1 MSAGTAPAASRK
13 PSWWAPTAADGQDR
27 RQSRGP
33 AHRRLRQ
40 HSRRGGS
47 RPLAVLRRQQGR
59 IHGVERPPRRVLA
72 HEHAGG
78 IKAFSETDF
87 TDDLR
92 RIDVPVFVAHGDDA
106 QIVPIQAAAL
116 RSSKLLPKATLKVYP
131 GAPHGL
137 VGAYEEQFTK
147 DLLTF
152 IKN

>member
-1 MSAGTAPAASRK
+1 
-13 PSWWAPTAADGQDR
+13 
-27 RQSRGP
+27 
-33 AHRRLRQ
+33 
-40 HSRRGGS
+40 
-47 RPLAVLRRQQGR
+47 
-59 IHGVERPPRRVLA
+59 
-72 HEHAGG
+72 
-78 IKAFSETDF
+78 
-87 TDDLR
+87 
-92 RIDVPVFVAHGDDA
+92 VFVAHGDDA